1 MNDGWNSGP
10 DCFLHDFMGIQ
21 GAAVVGQAH
30 SCDRNWSSALGV
42 NYVSNWF
49 SRRIIVDD
57 VTSLDRNVFSS
68 VLVLALHRASLA
80 ACLILSTCWP
90 CGCLWLHGP
99 LL

>member
-68 VLVLALHRASLA
+68 VLALHRASLA
-80 ACLILSTCWP
+80 ACLILSTCW
-90 CGCLWLHGP
+90 LHGP